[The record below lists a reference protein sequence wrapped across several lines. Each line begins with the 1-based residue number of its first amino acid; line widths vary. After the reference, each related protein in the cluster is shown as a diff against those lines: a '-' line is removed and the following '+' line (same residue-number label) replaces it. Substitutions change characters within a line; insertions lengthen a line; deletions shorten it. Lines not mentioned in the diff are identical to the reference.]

1 MKMACEVYCIREV
14 IPAIIIIIIIVIM
27 IKFKSTAVFSKNVI
41 KQLVRASA
49 VCMSRY
55 KAIEKFG
62 EHS

>member
-1 MKMACEVYCIREV
+1 MPPRKRDRTVT
-14 IPAIIIIIIIVIM
+14 IIIIIIIIIIMIM
-27 IKFKSTAVFSKNVI
+27 IKFKSTDVFSKNVI
-41 KQLVRASA
+41 KQLVHASA

>member
-1 MKMACEVYCIREV
+1 MTSERTITTTTTTT
-14 IPAIIIIIIIVIM
+14 IIIIKIIIVTM

-41 KQLVRASA
+41 KQLVHASA

-55 KAIEKFG
+55 KAMEKFE

>member
-1 MKMACEVYCIREV
+1 
-14 IPAIIIIIIIVIM
+14 M

-41 KQLVRASA
+41 KQLVHASA

-55 KAIEKFG
+55 KAMEKFG